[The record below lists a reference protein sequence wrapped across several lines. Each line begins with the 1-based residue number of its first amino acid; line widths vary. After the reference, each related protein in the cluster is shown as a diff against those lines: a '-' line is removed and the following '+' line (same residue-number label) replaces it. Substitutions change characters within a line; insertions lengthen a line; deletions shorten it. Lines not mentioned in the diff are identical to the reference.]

1 MARIAGSDI
10 TASPIQLVART
21 QILDTADGLKATCLQ
36 DNSGARTATS
46 PSMRYKVTFRKRFS
60 PDGEPADDPKS
71 LIDTEEGV
79 VQDAEIVEILEP
91 AGVGVAEDMNEGS
104 GSQESNDN
112 GFLNLG
118 TETWV
123 YDIAE
128 GREKEFTDELVE
140 SKVVLDYEIVPDE
153 TLGTLS
159 E

>member
-1 MARIAGSDI
+1 
-10 TASPIQLVART
+10 
-21 QILDTADGLKATCLQ
+21 
-36 DNSGARTATS
+36 
-46 PSMRYKVTFRKRFS
+46 MRCQVTFRKRFS
-60 PDGEPADDPKS
+60 PAGQPADDPKS

-79 VQDAEIVEILEP
+79 VQDAEMVEILDP
-91 AGVGVAEDMNEGS
+91 AGVGVAEDMNEGT

-128 GREKEFTDELVE
+128 GREREFTDALVE

-153 TLGTLS
+153 TLSTLS